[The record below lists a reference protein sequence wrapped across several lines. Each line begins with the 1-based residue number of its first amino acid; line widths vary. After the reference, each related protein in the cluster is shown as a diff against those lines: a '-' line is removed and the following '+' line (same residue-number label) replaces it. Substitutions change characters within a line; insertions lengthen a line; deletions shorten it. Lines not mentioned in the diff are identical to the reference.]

1 MNDIN
6 TRFKKLR
13 IECKK
18 SQEEWGD
25 IIGVAKSGVSNIE
38 SGRRE
43 VNEKHLF
50 KLSNWPERNI
60 NIEWLRTGKG
70 SMFEQTPTTALGELK
85 KKYNMS
91 DFEVRIFEKY
101 FSLSEEKR
109 KFFREFIYD
118 IVVEEQENES
128 AAEFKTR
135 FIQYYQRL
143 ASAGTGEV
151 IFSDMP
157 DDRIEIPDIPEYRRV
172 AYAISVN
179 GRSMEPLYEDGDML
193 LVEPT
198 CSINVG
204 EIGIFNVDGKAYVK
218 KLGVGELI
226 SLNKE
231 YKNIPIT
238 SESICMGRVID
249 KYNVK

>member
-1 MNDIN
+1 MDMIN
-6 TRFKKLR
+6 ERFIELR
-13 IECKK
+13 KACKK
-18 SQEEWGD
+18 NQTEFGKAIGLARS
-25 IIGVAKSGVSNIE
+25 GVAAIE
-38 SGRRE
+38 AGQRSIT
-43 VNEKHLF
+43 EKHLTM
-50 KLSNWPERNI
+50 LSNWKEHRV

-70 SMFEQTPTTALGELK
+70 DMFLKTPDTLIEQMEQ
-85 KKYNMS
+85 KYNMS

-118 IVVEEQENES
+118 VVAEEREES
-128 AAEFKTR
+128 ESEFKTR
-135 FIQYYQRL
+135 VVQYYQKL

-151 IFSDMP
+151 IFNDLP
-157 DDRIEIPDIPEYRRV
+157 DDRIEIPDIPKYRRV

-198 CSINVG
+198 CSIDMG

-218 KLGVGELI
+218 KLGIGELI

-231 YKNIPIT
+231 YENIPIT

-249 KYNVK
+249 KYNVR

>member
-1 MNDIN
+1 MQTIND
-6 TRFKKLR
+6 RLGFL
-13 IECKK
+13 IEDHLKMTK
-18 SQEEWGD
+18 TAF
-25 IIGVAKSGVSNIE
+25 AKSLKVSQQYISKLIKTGNPSNILIDDICE
-38 SGRRE
+38 KYN
-43 VNEKHLF
+43 VNE
-50 KLSNWPERNI
+50 
-60 NIEWLRTGKG
+60 EWLRTGRG
-70 SMFEQTPTTALGELK
+70 EMFLKTPETLIEQLQQ
-85 KKYNMS
+85 KYNMS

-118 IVVEEQENES
+118 IVAEEQANES

-151 IFSDMP
+151 IFNDLP

-198 CSINVG
+198 CSIDIG

-218 KLGVGELI
+218 KLGVRELI

-231 YKNIPIT
+231 YENIPIT

-249 KYNVK
+249 KYNIR

>member
-6 TRFKKLR
+6 IRFKELR
-13 IECKK
+13 IKCGK
-18 SQEEWGD
+18 SQEEWGE

-38 SGRRE
+38 SGRRD
-43 VNEKHLF
+43 VNEKHLY
-50 KLSNWPERNI
+50 KLNNWPERNI

-70 SMFEQTPTTALGELK
+70 SMFEQTPRTELEKLK

-118 IVVEEQENES
+118 VVAEEREES
-128 AAEFKTR
+128 ESEFKTR
-135 FIQYYQRL
+135 VVQYYQKL

-198 CSINVG
+198 CSIDIG

-231 YKNIPIT
+231 YENIPIT

-249 KYNVK
+249 KYNVR